1 MRHSSVQPARPCR
14 KRLQASQNGD
24 SRVVVKLFV
33 SSAETIARKQASHK
47 RIRGSRDAS
56 LGSCGKRLQPRCFFY
71 MVRQEHRG

>member
-33 SSAETIARKQASHK
+33 TSAETIARKQASHK
-47 RIRGSRDAS
+47 RTTDQARARSQSWIAGGTSRWA
-56 LGSCGKRLQPRCFFY
+56 RLDT
-71 MVRQEHRG
+71 